1 MVWRIPCKGVNV
13 KARIAL
19 ILLLASALLLAQG
32 ERGTLN
38 GTVTDPTGAV
48 VPGATVKVLNV
59 ATGVETTVQ
68 TTTAGV
74 YRVPYLPPGTY
85 KITVT
90 AAGFKTAVRENV
102 ILGVAQT
109 LTVDFTLEVGAV
121 TDQITVSAEPPLLET
136 GTAEIGYYVTKN
148 EFDTWPITVGD
159 GRRQIQ
165 QFIFT
170 ALPGTVG
177 GTWEGSISGGQLFSH
192 EILIDGIS
200 LGRMD
205 ITGGSNNEF
214 SPSAEAIS
222 EFKLQT
228 GMVSAQ
234 YTGGQTA
241 VANFATKSGTNE
253 LHGSAYY
260 YVQNDALRANSWSN
274 NAAGIK
280 RTPYKQHNF
289 GYSVGGPIWLGRLYD
304 GRNKTFFFHN
314 FEYTR
319 VRNFTST
326 SFSTLP
332 TKDFKE
338 GNFARLF
345 DPNFTGN
352 ANSGKVIGTD
362 ALGRPVVFGA
372 IYDPTTSRQVGN
384 TWVRDPFP
392 GNVVPKTR
400 WSPVSQKILEL
411 APITDPIFDTMLNN
425 IPNLAACCPVFG
437 EKMLTI
443 RGDHNFSASHRL
455 AVTFNRNFRAR
466 NNSPGGRWGKPPGT
480 PTGVYQ
486 WQETPGTLGRVAYNW
501 TISPTVLNHLAA
513 GYNRFGNKN
522 QSVFVDQGW
531 PQKIGLQNV
540 PGTHFPALWFTA
552 GAVYQGRGIGA
563 GGRLGSHL
571 AGGSYNGSTIYQ
583 DDLTIIRGKH
593 NFKLGIEQRR
603 YYYNTRPRGGESG
616 QFYFSPAQT
625 ALPGFTTQTG
635 HSFASF
641 LLGAVSSSSR
651 AVVTTYFGH
660 RWRSTGWYFMDD
672 WKITRK
678 LTLNLGLRW
687 ETVGGLF
694 EVARRQANFS
704 FDRPNPRAGNRPG
717 ALVWVDELNRKSF
730 QDRYWWLMSP
740 KFGLAYAISNKLVF
754 RAGYGINSTAPLSY
768 DWGFA
773 GGYGFNGT
781 ISVSSA
787 TVPLRFAEEPVMWLH
802 DRYPDFRGTLPNKDP
817 SIANGTGV
825 NYFARDSNRLAYVQN
840 WSLGF
845 QYQLPQSFVLEIN
858 YIGNKGTRLEAEGLD
873 ELNAV
878 PVSVLAMGQTL
889 TDPWTPASGVPQ
901 PYPGFTGTVL
911 QALRPFP
918 QYTGIGQQFANFGT
932 SLYNSLQMQLT
943 RHFRQGLG
951 VLAAY
956 TWSKWISL
964 SPSALDGITP
974 ADVFNR
980 RLERSINSYG
990 YPHYFKLTWIYEI
1003 PVGKGRRWD
1012 LGKVANQVL
1021 GGWTLTANHQ
1031 IRSGSPLSIS
1041 VGGLVSNPLGAARP
1055 DLVPGEK
1062 IIINHDAPINFRGVQ
1077 GGVAYLNRNAFAL
1090 PPVHPGGR
1098 NVIQR
1103 LGTLGPVLP
1112 NIRGPHYTGE
1122 DIGIEKTWKID
1133 ESKSFE
1139 LRGVFLNPFNRHG
1152 RGNPVTDLSSPFFGQ
1167 ITGPQVGPRNIE
1179 LSARITF

>member
-1 MVWRIPCKGVNV
+1 MKERIVC
-13 KARIAL
+13 
-19 ILLLASALLLAQG
+19 LLLLTCVLALAQG
-32 ERGTLN
+32 ERGALN
-38 GTVTDPTGAV
+38 GTVLDPTGAV
-48 VPGATVKVLNV
+48 IPGADVKVLNV

-68 TTTAGV
+68 TTAAGV
-74 YRVPYLPPGTY
+74 YRVPYLTPGTY
-85 KITVT
+85 KITVS

-102 ILGVAQT
+102 ILAVAQT
-109 LTVDFTLEVGAV
+109 LTVDFTLEVGSV

-136 GTAEIGYYVTKN
+136 GTAEVGYYVSKQ

-214 SPSAEAIS
+214 SPSAEAVS

-234 YTGGQTA
+234 YTGTQTA
-241 VANFATKSGTNE
+241 VANFATKSGSNE

-280 RTPYKQHNF
+280 RTPYKQHNM
-289 GYSVGGPIWLGRLYD
+289 GYSVGGPVWLGRLFD

-319 VRNFTST
+319 VRNFTSLG
-326 SFSTLP
+326 FSTLP
-332 TKDFKE
+332 TRDFKE
-338 GNFARLF
+338 GNFSRLF
-345 DPNFTGN
+345 NPGFTGDSR
-352 ANSGKVIGTD
+352 SGTVAGTD

-372 IYDPTTSRQVGN
+372 VYDPATARQVG
-384 TWVRDPFP
+384 TSWVRDVFP
-392 GNVVPKTR
+392 GNIVPKNR
-400 WSPVSQKILEL
+400 WSPVSQKVLEL
-411 APITDPIFDTMLNN
+411 APITDPAFDTMLNN
-425 IPNLAACCPVFG
+425 IPNLSSSSPVFG
-437 EKMLTI
+437 EKMLTL

-466 NNSPGGRWGKPPGT
+466 YNSPAGRWGKPPGT

-486 WQETPGTLGRVAYNW
+486 WQETPGTLGRMAYDW
-501 TISPTVLNHLAA
+501 TLRPTILNHFAM

-522 QSVFVDQGW
+522 QSAFVDQGW

-552 GAVYQGRGIGA
+552 GTTAQGRGIGA

-571 AGGSYNGSTIYQ
+571 AGGSYNGSTIVQ
-583 DDLTIIRGKH
+583 NDVTIIRGAH

-603 YYYNTRPRGGESG
+603 YFYNTRPRGTESG

-625 ALPGFTTQTG
+625 GLPGFGTQTG
-635 HSFASF
+635 HAFASF
-641 LLGAVSSSSR
+641 LLGAVSSTSR
-651 AVVTTYFGH
+651 SVIGSYFGH

-672 WKITRK
+672 WKVTRK
-678 LTLNLGLRW
+678 LTLNMGLRW
-687 ETVGGLF
+687 ETIGGLF
-694 EVARRQANFS
+694 EVARRMSNLS
-704 FDRPNPRAGNRPG
+704 FTRTNPRAGDRPG
-717 ALVWVDELNRKSF
+717 ALIWVDELNRRSF
-730 QDRYWWLMSP
+730 QDRYWWQMAP
-740 KFGLAYAISNKLVF
+740 KFGFAYAFSSKLVL
-754 RAGYGINSTAPLSY
+754 RGGYGINSMAPLSY

-773 GGYGFNGT
+773 GGDGFNSS
-781 ISVSSA
+781 ISRHA
-787 TVPLRFAEEPVMWLH
+787 GNTPLRFAEEPVAYLH
-802 DRYPDFRGTLPNKDP
+802 DRYPDFAGTLPNKDP
-817 SIANGTGV
+817 SLNNGMGV
-825 NYFARDSNRLAYVQN
+825 NYFAPDSNRLGYVQN
-840 WSLGF
+840 WTFGF
-845 QYQLPQSFVLEIN
+845 QYQLPRFFVLEVN

-873 ELNAV
+873 NLNLL
-878 PVSVLAMGQTL
+878 PVSYLDYGQRL
-889 TDPWTPASGVPQ
+889 TDPWTAASGIPQ
-901 PYPGFTGTVL
+901 PFPGFSGTIL

-932 SLYNSLQMQLT
+932 SSYNSLQVQLT
-943 RHFRQGLG
+943 RHFRQGLA

-956 TWSKWISL
+956 TWAKWITIA
-964 SPSALDGITP
+964 PSAADGISP

-980 RLERSINSYG
+980 RLERRIPGYG
-990 YPHYFKLTWIYEI
+990 YPQFFKLTWIYEL
-1003 PVGKGRRWD
+1003 PFGAGRRYD
-1012 LGKVANQVL
+1012 LGRVANQIL
-1021 GGWTLTANHQ
+1021 GGWNLTANHQ
-1031 IRSGSPLSIS
+1031 IRSGTPLSIAT
-1041 VGGLVSNPLGAARP
+1041 GGLVSNPLGDARA
-1055 DLVPGEK
+1055 DLVPGK
-1062 IIINHDAPINFRGVQ
+1062 PIILNHDAPINFRGIT
-1077 GGVAYLNRNAFAL
+1077 GGTAYLNREAFSL

-1122 DIGIEKTWKID
+1122 DLGIEKTWKLA
-1133 ESKSFE
+1133 EARTFE
-1139 LRGVFLNPFNRHG
+1139 VRGVFLNPFNRHG

-1179 LSARITF
+1179 LSARFTF